1 MKISTRIIIFC
12 VVFSVVAILVAGSL
26 VAWRASALS
35 TASLVEKAQRQL
47 ISVRELK
54 KNEVEEYFKTV
65 ADQLLAFADDSMTV
79 AAADDFTKAYQEI
92 EQVGAEL
99 IGSQTGLEEFYRSS
113 FGTKYRAEN
122 SGSNANEMQRYG
134 QLSQVATV
142 LQTWYISD
150 NPNPLGQK
158 NNLAKIKSDMSYGKY
173 HEKYHHHI
181 NKFLNVFEFYDI
193 FIVDLKGRV
202 VYSVYKELDFA
213 TDLTK
218 GPYANSGLA
227 RAFNRALNGGKDKVY
242 IEDFSP
248 YYPSYEA
255 SASFISTPIYA
266 HNQDYSHNEMSGV
279 LIFQMPLDRIRNMMN
294 YKGRWQDVGLG
305 NTGETYLVGHDGL
318 LRSEHRLLHED
329 KAAYIAALSKGG
341 LSKQVVDKVAAGGSG
356 IGIVPVRLAS
366 AEQAVAGK
374 SGLINVTDYRGRHIL
389 SAYAPISV
397 LGLQWGLLSEIDETE
412 ALADAVT
419 LEREVW
425 LTLLKTLGLLLIIVI
440 ISGYFLGMSISKP
453 IINFIAE
460 IEHLSD
466 TKNLTL
472 RLKDKGNDELA
483 RLGASLNQLFSEI
496 QKIVLGFNQVS
507 KDILT
512 TSNTITD
519 NMAENMASTRSQSM
533 NADSAST
540 AINELSAS
548 VKEVARFAEQTAHSV
563 VAANDTG
570 LASADKAKQ
579 LGMEIAKL
587 NQQMQLATQSINDL
601 AKESE
606 SIASVLDVIQGV
618 AEQTNLLALNAA
630 IEAARAGEQ
639 GRGFAVV
646 ADEVRTLASRTQS
659 STEDIRSKIDSLQ
672 AGTHK
677 AVELVNDAGDM
688 ANKGIQVCQE
698 NDEMLQKI
706 VVMLKELNDM
716 NVQIATA
723 ATQQSCVT
731 EELNTN
737 SVDIASASVAISEK
751 TEKTADLMQQL
762 MEKAKQLQQAVKV
775 FKL

>member
-92 EQVGAEL
+92 EQVGGEL

-134 QLSQVATV
+134 QLSQVAKV